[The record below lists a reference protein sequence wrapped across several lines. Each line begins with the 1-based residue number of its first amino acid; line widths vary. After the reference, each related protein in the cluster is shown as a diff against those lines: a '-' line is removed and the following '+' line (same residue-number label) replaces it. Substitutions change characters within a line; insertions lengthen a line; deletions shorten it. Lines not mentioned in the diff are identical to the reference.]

1 MVRTLITPIFMA
13 ALSILAMPAFSAN
26 TAEKSDQP
34 LRIVSAS
41 NPLTQIVSHLD
52 RENLLVGIDKTSHI
66 KPSLEKI
73 PDIGYRIQ
81 LSTEGI
87 LSLNPN
93 LIMLAY
99 DSGPINV
106 IEQLKNSRV
115 EIIQFPELKDVK
127 SIQETV
133 TTIAGKLNLVDAG
146 RALND
151 KVAQDADKL
160 QSMSTMSTAHS
171 DLNGFFVLQEGNGQ
185 GSVQISGD
193 ETAADKLLELLNI
206 NNLFAKDFINY
217 RAVTL
222 ENQIQA
228 QPNVV
233 LIGQRI
239 AFDPKI
245 DTKAEEIPP
254 FRLRPNGMK
263 GWPTAL
269 QPACVFDVNMSNYL
283 VYGVHIFEE
292 SQKLL
297 TAIHECIA
305 NTDHAKP

>member
-52 RENLLVGIDKTSHI
+52 REDLLVGIDKTSHI

-106 IEQLKNSRV
+106 IEQLKNSGV

-133 TTIAGKLNLVDAG
+133 TTIAGKLNLQDEG
-146 RALND
+146 KALND
-151 KVAQDADKL
+151 KVTKDADQL
-160 QSMSTMSTAHS
+160 QSMSQTRAN
-171 DLNGFFVLQEGNGQ
+171 LNGFFVLQEGKGQ
-185 GSVQISGD
+185 GSLQISGD

-222 ENQIQA
+222 ENQIQV

-245 DTKAEEIPP
+245 DAKADEIPP
-254 FRLRPNGMK
+254 FRLRENGMK
-263 GWPTAL
+263 GWPAAL

-292 SQKLL
+292 SQRLL
-297 TAIHECIA
+297 TAIHECMA
-305 NTDHAKP
+305 NADHAKP